1 MRNMHTKVT
10 RRRSRRMMP
19 LSAFGDASM
28 LMSML
33 RDRVIPLPPQ
43 NLVRADWCLDRF
55 RIV

>member
-1 MRNMHTKVT
+1 MRNMHTKVI

-19 LSAFGDASM
+19 LSAFGDAPM